1 MNPSIYAIYSTF
13 VSFIVLMIYYYTMKP
28 DFVKEVDK
36 NSADQT
42 PQFSLRLSVV
52 YGLLFSSLI
61 GLVVLGILSILKN
74 KKKLDSDESGSE
86 GSDVSEGSESS
97 ISIREESDNE

>member
-36 NSADQT
+36 NATDQT

-86 GSDVSEGSESS
+86 SEVSEGSESS

>member
-36 NSADQT
+36 NSTDQT
-42 PQFSLRLSVV
+42 PQFSLRLAVV

-61 GLVVLGILSILKN
+61 GLVVLGILSIIKN
-74 KKKLDSDESGSE
+74 KNKNLDGDESGSE
-86 GSDVSEGSESS
+86 SEGGES
-97 ISIREESDNE
+97 ISMREESDNE